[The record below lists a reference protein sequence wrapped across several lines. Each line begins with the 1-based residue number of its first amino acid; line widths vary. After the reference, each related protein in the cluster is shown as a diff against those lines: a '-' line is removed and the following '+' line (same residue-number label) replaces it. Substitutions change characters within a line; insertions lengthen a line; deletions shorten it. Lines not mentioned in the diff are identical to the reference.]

1 MHVCIYSQCIN
12 AFIFTLEMR
21 RCIGGHVNQGF
32 AGFLQAKKSP
42 LIGGLCLALGG

>member
-1 MHVCIYSQCIN
+1 MHVCIYSQCTN
-12 AFIFTLEMR
+12 AFIFAMEMR
-21 RCIGGHVNQGF
+21 TCIGGLVGQGF